1 MTVPSFPLLPAPPA
15 GLECGAVTGTVTV
28 EEAAF
33 ASPIFLWWF
42 VSFSPSPHRSR
53 SSLPP
58 ASDVI
63 VSSFPF
69 LTSRV
74 GAEVPGVSPS
84 LCRSAGRFP
93 QTRLRGAPHA
103 ASPSCPRFWLR
114 GPQRRHARPLTPAGQ
129 SLSGW
134 GPWAGHV
141 CCHLVREM
149 RPHRAF
155 RADELADRCP
165 ALRAGEQGPGAW
177 HGTSGT
183 SSRGDGHM
191 GLLTWDRGALGG
203 FGVPEGAE
211 AGGGAPSVTAG
222 TPKEAGEGK
231 GIPLPVH
238 TRRCLPGSRQPGAR
252 GTVRDI
258 PVSCTDRLLLR

>member
-33 ASPIFLWWF
+33 ASPIFLWWL

-93 QTRLRGAPHA
+93 KHDFVAPRTLRAPPA
-103 ASPSCPRFWLR
+103 QGSGSGDPNDDTLVPSPLLASLF
-114 GPQRRHARPLTPAGQ
+114 PAGDP
-129 SLSGW
+129 G
-134 GPWAGHV
+134 
-141 CCHLVREM
+141 
-149 RPHRAF
+149 
-155 RADELADRCP
+155 LAMS
-165 ALRAGEQGPGAW
+165 AAAW
-177 HGTSGT
+177 SE
-183 SSRGDGHM
+183 R
-191 GLLTWDRGALGG
+191 
-203 FGVPEGAE
+203 
-211 AGGGAPSVTAG
+211 
-222 TPKEAGEGK
+222 
-231 GIPLPVH
+231 
-238 TRRCLPGSRQPGAR
+238 
-252 GTVRDI
+252 
-258 PVSCTDRLLLR
+258 